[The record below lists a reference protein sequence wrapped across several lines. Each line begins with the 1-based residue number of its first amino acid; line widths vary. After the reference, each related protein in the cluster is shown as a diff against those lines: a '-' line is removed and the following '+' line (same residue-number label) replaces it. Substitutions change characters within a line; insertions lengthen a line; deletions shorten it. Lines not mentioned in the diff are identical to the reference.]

1 MNSEEIFNKIT
12 TILIEEFEVE
22 SSLISKDA
30 SIYKDLELDSLDAI
44 DLILNISNAYDIDIS
59 NESIEEAKTIQN
71 LIDVIEIYLNK

>member
-1 MNSEEIFNKIT
+1 MNSEEIFNKIK

-22 SSLISKDA
+22 SSLISEDA

-44 DLILNISNAYDIDIS
+44 DLILNISNSYDIDIS

-71 LIDVIEIYLNK
+71 LIDVIQIYLNK